1 MMHSLLHKVGFKE
14 SIVGDDM
21 QTQASST
28 ELMDTSVLTSTT
40 AEAKTVLPELI
51 PLFRIKYCE
60 RCAHVV
66 SFCIVCLQQRHQRY
80 CGRCHHEQGGKPLQ
94 LHHGYRHGGGGQEI
108 VHEDGNNALEPDVI
122 ADMAEDAVDEA
133 IEQSGVKNDNRHAAG
148 EEIVAI
154 TYGRAGIVYHHP

>member
-1 MMHSLLHKVGFKE
+1 
-14 SIVGDDM
+14 
-21 QTQASST
+21 
-28 ELMDTSVLTSTT
+28 
-40 AEAKTVLPELI
+40 
-51 PLFRIKYCE
+51 
-60 RCAHVV
+60 
-66 SFCIVCLQQRHQRY
+66 
-80 CGRCHHEQGGKPLQ
+80 
-94 LHHGYRHGGGGQEI
+94 